1 MKGSLGLGE
10 ILNATLSDLGLF
22 PKALKYQVFSLWAK
36 IVGDVAKYAKPR
48 RLQGD
53 VLFVATASSVWSQ
66 ELYYMRDSILAK
78 VNQAL
83 GGEFIKELR
92 FSEHMWGAAD
102 GGAPS
107 AERHQLPRSAG
118 DNEAV
123 PQEAQGIDIADP
135 GLSRAFKRVA
145 RTMTRRKQYLLS
157 RGYSVCRTCGSVYPK
172 EKGEC
177 PSCRLQR
184 EFVALTRAIAILDKS
199 PATCNEELAALLDLP
214 DARIGDRARVEVES
228 RLLSSIRY
236 RLAVE
241 TRDAAANPGSS
252 RKRSPERD
260 LSRAEVAAAIRK
272 LASLRSGAAYET
284 MSPEDIE
291 RAVGRRYAS
300 LARKG

>member
-1 MKGSLGLGE
+1 MKGSPGLGE
-10 ILNATLSDLGLF
+10 ILNTTLSDLGLF
-22 PKALKYQVFSLWAK
+22 PKALKYQVFSLWGK

-66 ELYYMRDSILAK
+66 ELYFMRDSILAE

-92 FSEHMWGAAD
+92 FSEHMWESTD
-102 GGAPS
+102 GEAPS
-107 AERHQLPRSAG
+107 AARHPLPLGAN
-118 DNEAV
+118 DNETV
-123 PQEAQGIDIADP
+123 SEEAQGIDIADP
-135 GLSRAFKRVA
+135 GISRAFTRVA

-157 RGYSVCRTCGSVYPK
+157 RGYRVCRTCGSIYPK

-177 PSCRLQR
+177 PACRLQR
-184 EFVALTRAIAILDKS
+184 EFVALTRAIAILDKC
-199 PATCNEELAALLDLP
+199 PQTCNEELAAVLRLP

-228 RLLSSIRY
+228 RLLSFIRL
-236 RLAVE
+236 RLAAE
-241 TRDAAANPGSS
+241 ARDAVASPGTS
-252 RKRSPERD
+252 RRRSPEKD
-260 LSRAEVAAAIRK
+260 QVRAEVAAAIRK
-272 LASLRSGAAYET
+272 LTSLRSGAAYET

-291 RAVGRRYAS
+291 KAVGRRYAA